1 VAVVDVSVLLAAL
14 GFAVLLLTAA
24 ATWQLRR
31 RMNAEQRRRE
41 ETLAV
46 LAGEDIPEREPLR
59 ERIAQRVMPVRWRL
73 RESWWALRYG
83 HGYRRGY
90 LEGRRDMRHGRR
102 CNTDR
107 STGGGQVVQL
117 VPSGGRHRAT
127 G

>member
-1 VAVVDVSVLLAAL
+1 VNVLVAAL

-31 RMNAEQRRRE
+31 RMNAEQRRRQ

-59 ERIAQRVMPVRWRL
+59 ERFAQRVMPVRWRF
-73 RESWWALRYG
+73 REAWWALRYG

-90 LEGRRDMRHGRR
+90 AQGRRDQRHG
-102 CNTDR
+102 CPFNSTDR
-107 STGGGQVVQL
+107 STGGGTVVQL